1 MAHKKKIQGNT
12 LGLKPS
18 QIQALDRIY
27 RRRIPPDRVITEELA
42 RYLTELSYEIGRQIG
57 VLTDRKGNILTA
69 VVGDRRGILI
79 PDLSS
84 YRVSITRLCGLRL
97 IHTHLGSEPLTK
109 DDLTD
114 LSLLRLD
121 LIAAITVGER
131 GLPGLVH
138 MAHLAPRKNHGDPWK
153 VLPPLLVHQIPIR
166 FSDWI
171 QDLESEITRS
181 QTAAGT
187 QNRKDRAILIRITT
201 GRYADAQDSIE
212 ELKELARTDG
222 IHVLDTVIQ
231 QLPKVHPKFVMGE
244 GKIKEIIISA
254 KQSGADLIAFD
265 QELTPGQARSIADLT
280 DMRVIDRTQLILD
293 IFAQHAK
300 TREGKVQVELAQLHY
315 LLPRLTERDSGLSR
329 LTGGIGGRGPGE
341 TKLEI
346 SRRRT
351 RERIQRLEKELK
363 QINLARMQRRAS
375 RIRKEIPIISIVGY
389 TNAGKSTL
397 LNALTQ
403 SSVLVEDKLFATL
416 DTAARRLRFPRER
429 DVIMTDTVGFIRD
442 LPEDL
447 FGAFKAT
454 LDELHDADLLLHVVD
469 LPNPHFEDHI
479 RAVEK
484 ILSDLNLLSVPS
496 LLIFNKIDLMDKRL
510 AANLCRRYN
519 AIPVSAAL
527 KEGLTEVTKR
537 IEKTIWGKA
546 HMRRAVKPGG
556 KTAL

>member
-1 MAHKKKIQGNT
+1 M
-12 LGLKPS
+12 
-18 QIQALDRIY
+18 
-27 RRRIPPDRVITEELA
+27 ITEELA
-42 RYLTELSYEIGRQIG
+42 RYLTELSSEIGRQIG
-57 VLTDRKGNILTA
+57 VLADRKGVILTV
-69 VVGDRRGILI
+69 VVGDRRGILL

-84 YRVSITRLCGLRL
+84 YRTSITRLCGLRL
-97 IHTHLGSEPLTK
+97 IHTHLNSEPLTK

-121 LIAAITVGER
+121 LIAAITVGEQ

-138 MAHLAPRKNHGDPWK
+138 MAHLAPRKKEGNPWK
-153 VLPPLLVHQIPIR
+153 VLDPLFVHQIPIH

-171 QDLESEITRS
+171 RDLESEISGS
-181 QTAAGT
+181 QTRIGT
-187 QNRKDRAILIRITT
+187 QNQKDRAILIRITT
-201 GRYADAQDSIE
+201 GRHADAHDSIE

-231 QLPKVHPKFVMGE
+231 RLPKIHPKFVMGE

-265 QELTPGQARSIADLT
+265 QELTPGQARSIANLT

-300 TREGKVQVELAQLHY
+300 TREGKVQVELAQLRY

-429 DVIMTDTVGFIRD
+429 EVIITDTVGFIRD

-469 LPNPHFEDHI
+469 LPNPHFEEHI
-479 RAVEK
+479 RTVEK
-484 ILSDLNLLSVPS
+484 ILSDLDLLSIPS
-496 LLIFNKIDLMDKRL
+496 LLIFNKIDLMED
-510 AANLCRRYN
+510 AQVAHLCRRYN
-519 AIPVSAAL
+519 AIPVSATQ
-527 KEGLTEVTKR
+527 KTGLTEVTQG
-537 IEKTIWGKA
+537 IEKTIWGN
-546 HMRRAVKPGG
+546 R
-556 KTAL
+556 KTRKQKQVV

>member
-1 MAHKKKIQGNT
+1 MAHKNKIHGNT

-18 QIQALDRIY
+18 QINALERIY
-27 RRRIPPDRVITEELA
+27 RRRIPPDRVMTEELA
-42 RYLTELSYEIGRQIG
+42 RYLTELSYEIGRQVG
-57 VLTDRKGNILTA
+57 VLADRKGAILS
-69 VVGDRRGILI
+69 VVAGDRRGLLL

-84 YRVSITRLCGLRL
+84 YRTSIVRLCGLRL
-97 IHTHLGSEPLTK
+97 IHTHLNSEPLTS

-121 LIAAITVGER
+121 LISAITVGDR

-138 MAHLAPRKNHGDPWK
+138 MAHLLPGKNQGKHWKILDP
-153 VLPPLLVHQIPIR
+153 LPVHQIRIQFSEWIR
-166 FSDWI
+166 
-171 QDLESEITRS
+171 DLENEISRS
-181 QTAAGT
+181 QSGTGT
-187 QNRKDRAILIRITT
+187 QGRKDRAILIRITT
-201 GRYADAQDSIE
+201 GRHADAQDSIE
-212 ELKELARTDG
+212 ELMELARTDG
-222 IHVLDTVIQ
+222 ISVVDTVIQ
-231 QLPKVHPKFVMGE
+231 RLARIHPKYVMGE
-244 GKIKEIIISA
+244 GKLKEIIISA

-300 TREGKVQVELAQLHY
+300 TRDGKVQVELAQLKY
-315 LLPRLTERDSGLSR
+315 LLPRLTEKDSGLSR

-363 QINLARMQRRAS
+363 QMNLARMQRRAS

-397 LNALTQ
+397 LNVLTQ

-416 DTAARRLRFPRER
+416 DTATRRLRFPRER
-429 DVIMTDTVGFIRD
+429 EVIITDTVGFIRD

-447 FGAFKAT
+447 LGAFKAT

-484 ILSDLNLLSVPS
+484 ILSDLDLLSVPS
-496 LLIFNKIDLMDKRL
+496 LLIFNKIDLMGETE
-510 AANLCRRYN
+510 AANLSRRYH
-519 AIPVSAAL
+519 AIPISAI
-527 KEGLTEVTKR
+527 KKTGLTEVTLE
-537 IEKTIWGKA
+537 IEKMIWPKA
-546 HMRRAVKPGG
+546 RRGDP
-556 KTAL
+556 